1 MLVVESTVHRTVT
14 DQAGSFEASTR
25 TRGDKTRTRHK
36 KLSCRTHENA
46 LSVVCLFPPPP
57 SATRICRPK
66 ILAWIGGGIAGFVR
80 LHACDRC
87 AEGGNDTQHGGVH
100 DLVPQPSRILCFART
115 RNTDRWCGES
125 RQQHRS
131 SAPSNRREAPG
142 SRDDSIGVLTKG
154 PALASIP
161 TYPTTVPHT

>member
-1 MLVVESTVHRTVT
+1 MLAMLIVESTVHRTVM

-57 SATRICRPK
+57 SATRMCRPK

-80 LHACDRC
+80 LRACDRC
-87 AEGGNDTQHGGVH
+87 AEEAMTHNTVEYTIWFLSLVGYCALLAQETQIAGVANQGNSTGLLLQATG
-100 DLVPQPSRILCFART
+100 AK
-115 RNTDRWCGES
+115 
-125 RQQHRS
+125 RQ
-131 SAPSNRREAPG
+131 APG
-142 SRDDSIGVLTKG
+142 
-154 PALASIP
+154 
-161 TYPTTVPHT
+161 TTT